1 MKVFRKLLNNRKNAR
16 KAKCD
21 ALAEMADEMVEINR
35 EMENLM
41 NDYGRRN
48 ELLCVNA
55 SNEALMQRIVTEW
68 SIAVREYAF
77 NN

>member
-1 MKVFRKLLNNRKNAR
+1 MKVFNKVSNNRSDAL

-21 ALAEMADEMVEINR
+21 ALREMLEEMNEINR
-35 EMENLM
+35 EMKELM
-41 NDYGRRN
+41 VEYGRRN
-48 ELLCVNA
+48 ELLQQIT
-55 SNEALMQRIVTEW
+55 SNEALTQRIVTER